1 MRDVHADGGVWLL
14 CQVYRN
20 PYNYGRLNNWKVFLG
35 VEKRRCAS
43 GFCCSFCFVPVYAQL
58 IWLVFCLQPLVDPR
72 SPSLWTHPTR

>member
-1 MRDVHADGGVWLL
+1 MRDVLPDGGVSLL

-43 GFCCSFCFVPVYAQL
+43 IHFALY
-58 IWLVFCLQPLVDPR
+58 
-72 SPSLWTHPTR
+72 LWILN